1 MLMKDIAFERTSQ
14 VSVESIS
21 SHIKFP
27 LVGNLPRILLA
38 VAPCRSGTTVQLRMF
53 SATGIP
59 SYYQPLKAIMRR
71 EAQGMEGDFEI
82 PQEDTIFIKETLG
95 PYSHAESIFN
105 PLDVLLQAG
114 YPKDKIT
121 LLIEMREPLSTLTSW
136 IEADLPL
143 RENRTALFVNFIT
156 AYKTIPQVLRQAQE
170 SEIQLVPYL
179 YEAQRDTDPA
189 NAAAG
194 LFSSLHLVYTDSVVA
209 GWEYL
214 PQFGT
219 AESKI
224 FYPLEP
230 SLYRNDSQHDV
241 AATSQRLS
249 YTKKAAQ
256 SIDDTLLPAE
266 VAIIE
271 QEGLPVIYEQMRELV
286 AIVLGMHIQPSTE
299 VEQYKMR
306 LSGREAVVCQELSE
320 TAESD

>member
-21 SHIKFP
+21 SRIKIP
-27 LVGNLPRILLA
+27 LVGSLPRILLA

-53 SATGIP
+53 SAVGIP

-82 PQEDTIFIKETLG
+82 PQEDIIFIKETLG
-95 PYSHAESIFN
+95 PYSHAESTFN

-121 LLIEMREPLSTLTSW
+121 LIIEMREPLSTLTSW
-136 IEADLPL
+136 IEADLSL

-156 AYKTIPQVLRQAQE
+156 AYKTIPQVLRRAQE
-170 SEIQLVPYL
+170 REIHFVPYL
-179 YEAQRDTDPA
+179 YEVQRDTDPA

-194 LFSSLHLVYTDSVVA
+194 LLSSLDLVYSDSAVA
-209 GWEYL
+209 GWERL
-214 PQFGT
+214 PPFGS

-230 SLYRNDSQHDV
+230 SLYHNDSQHDV
-241 AATSQRLS
+241 AATSHRLS
-249 YTKKAAQ
+249 YTKKDVQ
-256 SIDDTLLPAE
+256 RIDNTLLPVE

-271 QEGLPVIYEQMRELV
+271 QEGLPVIYERMRMLV
-286 AIVLGMHIQPSTE
+286 STVFKIHIQPSTE
-299 VEQYKMR
+299 VEKYKVR
-306 LSGREAVVCQELSE
+306 FSEREA
-320 TAESD
+320 

>member
-1 MLMKDIAFERTSQ
+1 MKDIAFERTSQ
-14 VSVESIS
+14 VSADTIS
-21 SHIKFP
+21 SHIKIP
-27 LVGNLPRILLA
+27 RVGSLPRILLA

-53 SATGIP
+53 SAAGIP

-71 EAQGMEGDFEI
+71 EAQGMVGDFEI

-95 PYSHAESIFN
+95 PYSHAESTFN

-136 IEADLPL
+136 IEADLSL
-143 RENRTALFVNFIT
+143 RENRTALFANFIT
-156 AYKTIPQVLRQAQE
+156 AYQTIPQILQQAQD
-170 SEIQLVPYL
+170 SEVQFVPYL
-179 YEAQRDTDPA
+179 YEVQRDTDPA
-189 NAAAG
+189 NAAVG

-209 GWEYL
+209 GWEQL

-219 AESKI
+219 PESRI
-224 FYPLEP
+224 FYPPEP
-230 SLYRNDSQHDV
+230 SLYHNDSQHDV
-241 AATSQRLS
+241 AAASQRLT
-249 YTKKAAQ
+249 YTKKDAQ

-286 AIVLGMHIQPSTE
+286 ATVLGIQIQPSTE
-299 VEQYKMR
+299 VEQYKLR
-306 LSGREAVVCQELSE
+306 LSDLEEKR
-320 TAESD
+320 